1 MAVLPC
7 GACSGSFDS
16 LDTCYFDGL
25 GYSVMFIALSVIEVV
40 TLLLAA
46 AVVTAAVAVA
56 AADPL
61 KASALQEAN

>member
-1 MAVLPC
+1 
-7 GACSGSFDS
+7 
-16 LDTCYFDGL
+16 
-25 GYSVMFIALSVIEVV
+25 MFIALSVIEVV